1 MIHKLIINIVIYLL
15 NLGSSAVTHAES
27 MHQPVFWPCI
37 FPGESWSVGSCSWT
51 KSWIWLAIRPD
62 QFSLTLT
69 AFLSVSSGF
78 FFHDYMH
85 QYFAFKIRSS
95 IFQFSLKVACM
106 CMFVYEL
113 DVCVCVASLFS
124 KDGSF
129 YAASSSSPLLSSC
142 RKVAA

>member
-1 MIHKLIINIVIYLL
+1 MLHKLIINIVIYLL
-15 NLGSSAVTHAES
+15 NLGSSACRKYASTG
-27 MHQPVFWPCI
+27 F
-37 FPGESWSVGSCSWT
+37 
-51 KSWIWLAIRPD
+51 
-62 QFSLTLT
+62 LTLY
-69 AFLSVSSGF
+69 LSRRILVRRQLQLNEELDLAGHPPRPILTDAHGVFVRLIRF